1 MVACLVEGTPACVVL
16 CVGVCSLPE
25 MVNVMVVVM
34 TRTIYRIVRIAI
46 PE

>member
-25 MVNVMVVVM
+25 MVMVMVVVM
-34 TRTIYRIVRIAI
+34 TTDKDDL
-46 PE
+46 